1 MKGIAKTLLPLLL
14 LLAGSAR
21 AQNITGKLND
31 ESENKT
37 VPYAVVALL
46 KPGDSI
52 LVKFTRTDKDG
63 NFELKNIPAGKY
75 VLMITHPRYADYVD
89 DITTTG
95 DGLAVNKI
103 NFIPRSKLLQEV
115 FIRNGGSIKIKGDTV
130 SYLADSF
137 KVSANANVEELLKKL
152 PGIQVDKNGEI
163 KAMGEKVEKVLVDGE
178 EFFGDDPGMAV
189 KNLRADAVK
198 EVQVFDKKSDQAEF
212 TGIDDGQTKKTI
224 NLKLKEDKKKGYF
237 GKADLAGGPLKKI
250 DNRYNSNLMFN
261 AFKGKRK
268 ISAFV
273 LNGNTGQDGLSWQ
286 DSEKYG
292 SERDDVSVS
301 MDDEGVT
308 MWQWRGGSSDDEPW
322 VNTEN
327 GFITNN
333 NAGLHYSNKWNDKMT
348 LTLSPKFN
356 RQLYSNLQTTFN
368 QRRTAPDTL
377 LNYFEN
383 KTQDINR
390 RNFKNNLTY
399 DVKFDSSNSM
409 KVTLK
414 ANFYHTES
422 AELTNAA
429 TRVDADNALIN
440 TVANNDRKNIDK
452 NAVTASVI
460 FRHKFKKSRRTFA
473 LSADYN
479 RLETDAG
486 NFLKSDNNYYSNGL
500 LDSSIVKDQ
509 MFDIS
514 KITKKLSSKITYTE
528 PLGKK
533 FAMELGYEFSY
544 SSGSNDRITYNYSS
558 VSGKYDQ
565 VVDTLSNNFDQ
576 LITVN
581 KPTLKVSYNFK
592 KLKFSFGSGFGITV
606 FDFKDVTLS
615 KDYKRNYTNAFP
627 SANLNYTYKPNHNI
641 NFSYNGNTAQP
652 SLNQLQPLR
661 NNDDN
666 FNQYIGNPDL
676 KQSFTNSFN
685 LSHNSYN
692 FIKDMWMYQSV
703 NVRSTT
709 NSIKN
714 NYIINNATGKTIIQP
729 INTNGD
735 LSVNFWG
742 GIGMKLK
749 KLNMNINF
757 GPNFNYSKYAEVLN
771 GITSFSKTFNGGMNV
786 WMNKSKEKK
795 YDISLSNDFNY
806 NSNRTTLNPRV
817 NNFFTNTLN
826 VNTTIYYKKV
836 WSINTEY
843 NFFARQKTEQ
853 FTNNLTNHIWN
864 ARLQRTFKDNEF
876 TAYVLV
882 RDILNQNIGIDR
894 SFSGFNTTEV
904 TNQRL
909 KRYFM
914 VGFSWDFKNSGSKP
928 AAATPNP

>member
-795 YDISLSNDFNY
+795 YDISFSNDFNY

>member
-533 FAMELGYEFSY
+533 FAIELGYEFSY

-795 YDISLSNDFNY
+795 YDISFSNDFNY

>member
-37 VPYAVVALL
+37 VPNAVVALL

-356 RQLYSNLQTTFN
+356 RQLYNNLQTTFN

-473 LSADYN
+473 LSAAYN

-615 KDYKRNYTNAFP
+615 KEYKRNYTNAFP

-666 FNQYIGNPDL
+666 FNQYVGNPDL

-703 NVRSTT
+703 NVRSTA

-786 WMNKSKEKK
+786 WMNKTKEKK

-882 RDILNQNIGIDR
+882 RDILNQNIGIER